1 MMVKLAIS
9 LLFLPPLTC
18 GAQQLSRAE
27 LGRKA
32 LGTVV
37 AHIKSDDSD
46 VRALAAEILGDAGNK
61 SASGILRK
69 LLEDK
74 DKYVRIA
81 AARSLWELGSPVGV
95 KTLYAIINDVP
106 AQGPVAVTNTPL
118 VELKIISQNK
128 IRAKAMETLVK
139 MKRGKASDILFK
151 LKNDNYGTIRDA
163 AARELARIGYDEEL
177 AQFTEALASED
188 EALRYE
194 SALVMGK
201 VCSAAAAEPLK
212 NLLVSEKSVRVKMA
226 ALDALNCN
234 PSRKEALGV
243 LLKLADDDNPTMKYK
258 AMTALA
264 GIKDPGAQAKLAAV
278 AAGTSD
284 IRLKIIA
291 QKGLILGGTPPDAA
305 TVRGALDAVSPDIKL
320 AALDVVAAFPED
332 QAMPLLAAALDDIN
346 VQVKLS
352 AALQV
357 LKRFSRQ

>member
-1 MMVKLAIS
+1 
-9 LLFLPPLTC
+9 
-18 GAQQLSRAE
+18 
-27 LGRKA
+27 
-32 LGTVV
+32 
-37 AHIKSDDSD
+37 
-46 VRALAAEILGDAGNK
+46 
-61 SASGILRK
+61 
-69 LLEDK
+69 
-74 DKYVRIA
+74 
-81 AARSLWELGSPVGV
+81 
-95 KTLYAIINDVP
+95 
-106 AQGPVAVTNTPL
+106 
-118 VELKIISQNK
+118 
-128 IRAKAMETLVK
+128 
-139 MKRGKASDILFK
+139 
-151 LKNDNYGTIRDA
+151 
-163 AARELARIGYDEEL
+163 
-177 AQFTEALASED
+177 
-188 EALRYE
+188 
-194 SALVMGK
+194 
-201 VCSAAAAEPLK
+201 
-212 NLLVSEKSVRVKMA
+212 MA